1 MGERGDG
8 REERER
14 WSEFE
19 ERCGEVELHCRWL
32 LRWQWL
38 SGVLKIG
45 GLKKNVIGMKRH
57 RLFDEVG
64 LSFYIENVVKCHV
77 VSNYSTPTTNPIGT
91 KNLAWCSISHPNDT
105 HKQPKTRYF
114 GDTWKESGPDSAAS
128 SRYSPATVFNG
139 PVRRWK
145 KKWVHVS
152 SSSSSTV
159 SYHNSQSNG
168 HNSNTGSR
176 LLLCK
181 WTPLT
186 SGDAE
191 RSFGKPE
198 EPPRR
203 KFRYTPVSFHSPKL
217 QN

>member
-1 MGERGDG
+1 MEGVGSRLG
-8 REERER
+8 R
-14 WSEFE
+14 
-19 ERCGEVELHCRWL
+19 
-32 LRWQWL
+32 
-38 SGVLKIG
+38 
-45 GLKKNVIGMKRH
+45 
-57 RLFDEVG
+57 
-64 LSFYIENVVKCHV
+64 
-77 VSNYSTPTTNPIGT
+77 
-91 KNLAWCSISHPNDT
+91 
-105 HKQPKTRYF
+105 
-114 GDTWKESGPDSAAS
+114 AS

-203 KFRYTPVSFHSPKL
+203 KFRYTPVSVLEEQKKEAARKAEGGVQASNNQSTTRPTSKIDGFDGKFNINNILMEESEASDGNVLSPQDSKGGL
-217 QN
+217 DLGLCLIGHNDSNDSKDENKEGVLEKMDKGGLREKMG